1 LLCANGGASSPTS
14 GAAVESARPVPLDV
28 IPAKDGRNG
37 DYLAADDSQLG
48 SDCPDRI
55 DGRRFHGQ
63 IRDCGL
69 HNDGCYKAPAH
80 ERAVLKRTFL
90 VRAIYSILF
99 DIFNL
104 CI

>member
-1 LLCANGGASSPTS
+1 LVSANDGASSPTS
-14 GAAVESARPVPLDV
+14 GAAEESARPIPLDV
-28 IPAKDGRNG
+28 IPDGKND

-48 SDCPDRI
+48 SDCPDRD
-55 DGRRFHGQ
+55 DGHRTHGQ

-69 HNDGCYKAPAH
+69 QNDGCYKAPAR
-80 ERAVLKRTFL
+80 ERAALKRTFL
-90 VRAIYSILF
+90 RRVISSILF

>member
-1 LLCANGGASSPTS
+1 MLSANGGAPSATS
-14 GAAVESARPVPLDV
+14 GAAEESARPVPLDV
-28 IPAKDGRNG
+28 IPAEDD
-37 DYLAADDSQLG
+37 DYLAADDSQVG
-48 SDCPDRI
+48 SDCPDRV

-69 HNDGCYKAPAH
+69 HNDDCYKAPAR
-80 ERAVLKRTFL
+80 ERAALKRIFL
-90 VRAIYSILF
+90 DRAISSILF